1 MTFPNYV
8 KDALWLH
15 FIDNV
20 AAEYAL
26 VKGSSSIRSG
36 DVVVGETWRRI
47 QKLNAAPYF
56 DRVAS
61 ESNPVDG
68 LSRGRREGPWQRII
82 KAKLPD
88 DLDRLLEAEV
98 SESDLD

>member
-1 MTFPNYV
+1 M
-8 KDALWLH
+8 H

-26 VKGSSSIRSG
+26 VNGSSS
-36 DVVVGETWRRI
+36 RRI
-47 QKLNAAPYF
+47 QKLNVAPYF

-68 LSRGRREGPWQRII
+68 LSRGRREGPWQRIFTAQFP
-82 KAKLPD
+82 KA
-88 DLDRLLEAEV
+88 LDHMLEAEL
-98 SESDLD
+98 SESDLE

>member
-1 MTFPNYV
+1 MRGESSPTPEV
-8 KDALWLH
+8 RHGA
-15 FIDNV
+15 
-20 AAEYAL
+20 
-26 VKGSSSIRSG
+26 GSK
-36 DVVVGETWRRI
+36 E
-47 QKLNAAPYF
+47 YF

-61 ESNPVDG
+61 ESKPVDG
-68 LSRGRREGPWQRII
+68 LSRGRREGPWQRIV